1 MSQLRTR
8 FAPSPTGY
16 LHIGGLRTAL
26 YSYLYAKK
34 QNGKFILRIEDT
46 DQGRYV
52 EGAVEI
58 IYRTLR
64 ETGILYDEGPDV
76 GGDYGPYIQSQR
88 KNEYIKYAKQLVEG
102 GHAYYCF
109 CSEERLQTLPEVN
122 GARRYDKHCLHLS
135 KEEVERR
142 LAAGEPFVIRQNMPT
157 TGSTTYH
164 DAVYG
169 DITIENSEL
178 EDQIL
183 IKSDGM
189 PTYNFANVIDDH
201 LMGINCVMR
210 GIEYLS
216 STPKYNLLYD
226 AFGWERPMYIHMP
239 PIMKDAQH
247 KLSKRNGDASYEDL
261 VKKGFLKDA
270 IINYIALLGW
280 SPKDDTEKMSFDELK
295 QKFDITGLNKS
306 PSIFDPQKLAW
317 LNSLYIKEMPAED
330 FAAYA
335 KPWLESCYLKDF
347 DGGLVCKLIQSR
359 IETFA
364 EIEDKLRF
372 LVEFEKFDNAL
383 YTNQKQKTDAE
394 TAREILPLV
403 RQKFAEL
410 DSERSDKAWSNEN
423 LYAALTELAAERGVK
438 NGKVLW
444 PARIAL
450 TGLAA
455 TPGGASE
462 IAELLGKD
470 ETLHRLDLATKWL
483 SDDKQN

>member
-34 QNGKFILRIEDT
+34 MNGKFILRIEDT

-52 EGAVEI
+52 PGAVEI

-64 ETGILYDEGPDV
+64 ETGIMYDEGPDV

-88 KNEYIKYAKQLVEG
+88 KNEYLKYAKQLVES

-109 CSEERLQTLPEVN
+109 CTEERLLSLPDVN

-135 KEEVERR
+135 KQEVEER
-142 LAAGEPFVIRQNMPT
+142 LARGDRYVIRQNMPT
-157 TGSTTYH
+157 EGSTTYH

-210 GIEYLS
+210 GTEYLS

-239 PIMKDAQH
+239 PIMKDAH
-247 KLSKRNGDASYEDL
+247 NKLSKRNGDASYEDL
-261 VKKGFLKDA
+261 IKKGFLKDA

-280 SPKDDTEKMSFDELK
+280 SPKDDSEKMSFEELK
-295 QKFDITGLNKS
+295 SKFDISGINKS

-317 LNSLYIKEMPAED
+317 LNSQYIKEMTPQQ
-330 FAAYA
+330 FADYA
-335 KPWLESCYLKDF
+335 APWIDDCYLKDF
-347 DGGLVCKLIQSR
+347 DRALVCKLVQGR
-359 IETFA
+359 VETFA
-364 EIEDKLRF
+364 EIPDKLRF
-372 LVEFEKFDNAL
+372 LPQFDDFDNAL
-383 YTNQKQKTDAE
+383 YQNQKQKTDEA
-394 TAREILPLV
+394 TAKEILPLV
-403 RQKFAEL
+403 RKAFAEVEQW
-410 DSERSDKAWSNEN
+410 DNEH
-423 LYAALTELAAERGVK
+423 LYGALVQLAQQQGVK

-462 IAELLGKD
+462 IAELLGRD
-470 ETLHRLDLATKWL
+470 ETLRRLDRSISRL
-483 SDDKQN
+483 

>member
-1 MSQLRTR
+1 MKELRTR

-26 YSYLYAKK
+26 YSFLYARKN
-34 QNGKFILRIEDT
+34 NGKFILRIEDT

-52 EGAVEI
+52 EGAVDI
-58 IYRTLR
+58 IYKTLR
-64 ETGILYDEGPDV
+64 ETGIMYDEGPDV
-76 GGDYGPYIQSQR
+76 GGDYGPYVQSER
-88 KNEYIKYAKQLVEG
+88 KNEYLYYAKQLVAS

-109 CSEERLQTLPEVN
+109 CSEERLASLPDVN

-142 LAAGEPFVIRQNMPT
+142 IANGEKYVIRQNMPT

-164 DAVYG
+164 DVVYG

-201 LMGINCVMR
+201 LMAINCVMR

-226 AFGWERPMYIHMP
+226 AFGWERPVYIHMP

-270 IINYIALLGW
+270 IVNYIALLGW
-280 SPKDDTEKMSFDELK
+280 SPKDDSEKMSFEEL
-295 QKFDITGLNKS
+295 QQRFDVAGINKS
-306 PSIFDPQKLAW
+306 PSIFDPVKLAW
-317 LNSLYIKEMPAED
+317 LNSLYIKEMSPSAFAE
-330 FAAYA
+330 YA
-335 KPWLESCYLKDF
+335 TPWIEGCYLKGF
-347 DGGLVCKLIQSR
+347 NKELVCKLIQSR

-372 LVEFEKFDNAL
+372 LVEFNAFDSGL
-383 YTNQKQKTDAE
+383 YVNVKQKADAE
-394 TAREILPLV
+394 LAKQILPSIRKTIADVEVWDNQSLFSALV
-403 RQKFAEL
+403 NLSAEL
-410 DSERSDKAWSNEN
+410 NCKKGA
-423 LYAALTELAAERGVK
+423 
-438 NGKVLW
+438 VLW
-444 PARIAL
+444 IARIAL
-450 TGLAA
+450 TGLAV

-462 IAELLGKD
+462 IAEILGRD
-470 ETLHRLDLATKWL
+470 ETLRRFDKSIAML
-483 SDDKQN
+483 S

>member
-34 QNGKFILRIEDT
+34 MNGKFILRIEDT

-52 EGAVEI
+52 PGAVEI

-64 ETGILYDEGPDV
+64 ETGIMYDEGPDV

-88 KNEYIKYAKQLVEG
+88 KNEYLKYAKQLVES
-102 GHAYYCF
+102 GHAYYCL
-109 CSEERLQTLPEVN
+109 CTEERLLSLPDVN

-135 KEEVERR
+135 KQEVEER
-142 LAAGEPFVIRQNMPT
+142 LARGDKYVIRQNMPT
-157 TGSTTYH
+157 EGSTTYH

-210 GIEYLS
+210 GTEYLS

-239 PIMKDAQH
+239 PIMKDAH
-247 KLSKRNGDASYEDL
+247 NKLSKRNGDASYEDL
-261 VKKGFLKDA
+261 IKKGFLKDA

-280 SPKDDTEKMSFDELK
+280 SPKDDSEKMSFDELK
-295 QKFDITGLNKS
+295 SKFDISGINKS

-317 LNSLYIKEMPAED
+317 LNSQYIKEMTPQQ
-330 FAAYA
+330 FADYA
-335 KPWLESCYLKDF
+335 APWIDDCYLKDF
-347 DGGLVCKLIQSR
+347 DRALVCKLVQGR
-359 IETFA
+359 VETFA
-364 EIEDKLRF
+364 EIPDKLRF
-372 LVEFEKFDNAL
+372 LQQFDDFDNVL
-383 YTNQKQKTDAE
+383 YQNQKQKTDEA
-394 TAREILPLV
+394 TAKEILPLV
-403 RQKFAEL
+403 RKAFAEVEQW
-410 DSERSDKAWSNEN
+410 DNEH
-423 LYAALTELAAERGVK
+423 LYGALVQLAQQQGVK

-462 IAELLGKD
+462 IAELLGRD
-470 ETLHRLDLATKWL
+470 ETLRRLDRSISRL
-483 SDDKQN
+483 

>member
-34 QNGKFILRIEDT
+34 MNGKFILRIEDT

-52 EGAVEI
+52 PGAVEI

-64 ETGILYDEGPDV
+64 ETGIMYDEGPDV

-88 KNEYIKYAKQLVEG
+88 KNEYLKYAKQLVES

-109 CSEERLQTLPEVN
+109 CTEERLLSLPDVN

-135 KEEVERR
+135 KQEVEER
-142 LAAGEPFVIRQNMPT
+142 LARGDKYVIRQNMPAE
-157 TGSTTYH
+157 GSTTYH

-210 GIEYLS
+210 GTEYLS

-239 PIMKDAQH
+239 PIMKDAH
-247 KLSKRNGDASYEDL
+247 NKLSKRNGDASYEDL

-280 SPKDDTEKMSFDELK
+280 SPKDDSEKMSFEELK
-295 QKFDITGLNKS
+295 SKFDISGINKS

-317 LNSLYIKEMPAED
+317 LNSQYIKEMTPQQ
-330 FAAYA
+330 FADYA
-335 KPWLESCYLKDF
+335 APWIDDCYLKDF
-347 DGGLVCKLIQSR
+347 DRALVCKLVQGR
-359 IETFA
+359 VETFA
-364 EIEDKLRF
+364 EIPDKLRF
-372 LVEFEKFDNAL
+372 LQQFDDFDNAL
-383 YTNQKQKTDAE
+383 YQNQKQKTDEA
-394 TAREILPLV
+394 TAKEILPLV
-403 RQKFAEL
+403 RKAFAEVEQW
-410 DSERSDKAWSNEN
+410 DNEH
-423 LYAALTELAAERGVK
+423 LYGALVQLAQQQGVK

-462 IAELLGKD
+462 IAELLGRD
-470 ETLHRLDLATKWL
+470 ETLRRLDRSISRL
-483 SDDKQN
+483 

>member
-34 QNGKFILRIEDT
+34 NNGKFILRIEDT

-64 ETGILYDEGPDV
+64 ETGIMYDEGPDV
-76 GGDYGPYIQSQR
+76 GGDFGPYIQSQR
-88 KNEYIKYAKQLVEG
+88 KNEYLAYAKQLVES

-109 CSEERLQTLPEVN
+109 CTEERLASLPDVN
-122 GARRYDKHCLHLS
+122 GARRYDKHCLSLS
-135 KEEVERR
+135 KEEVEARI
-142 LAAGEPFVIRQNMPT
+142 AAGEKYVIRQNMPT
-157 TGSTTYH
+157 TGNTTYH

-280 SPKDDTEKMSFDELK
+280 SPKDDSEKMTFEQLK
-295 QKFDITGLNKS
+295 EKFDIVGINKS
-306 PSIFDPQKLAW
+306 PSIFDPVKLAW
-317 LNSLYIKEMPAED
+317 LNSLYIKEMTPED
-330 FAAYA
+330 FSAYA
-335 KPWLESCYLKDF
+335 APW
-347 DGGLVCKLIQSR
+347 
-359 IETFA
+359 
-364 EIEDKLRF
+364 
-372 LVEFEKFDNAL
+372 
-383 YTNQKQKTDAE
+383 
-394 TAREILPLV
+394 
-403 RQKFAEL
+403 
-410 DSERSDKAWSNEN
+410 
-423 LYAALTELAAERGVK
+423 
-438 NGKVLW
+438 
-444 PARIAL
+444 
-450 TGLAA
+450 
-455 TPGGASE
+455 
-462 IAELLGKD
+462 
-470 ETLHRLDLATKWL
+470 
-483 SDDKQN
+483 

>member
-34 QNGKFILRIEDT
+34 KDGKFILRIEDT

-64 ETGILYDEGPDV
+64 ETGIMYDEGPDV

-88 KNEYIKYAKQLVEG
+88 KNEYLTYAKQLVES

-109 CSEERLQTLPEVN
+109 CTEERLANLPDVN
-122 GARRYDKHCLHLS
+122 GARRYDKHCLSLS
-135 KEEVERR
+135 KEEVQARI
-142 LAAGEPFVIRQNMPT
+142 AAGEKYVIRQNMPT
-157 TGSTTYH
+157 TGNTTYH

-280 SPKDDTEKMSFDELK
+280 SPKDDSEKMTFEQLK
-295 QKFDITGLNKS
+295 EKFDIVGINKS
-306 PSIFDPQKLAW
+306 PSIFDPVKLAW
-317 LNSLYIKEMPAED
+317 LNSLYIKEMTPED
-330 FAAYA
+330 FSAYA
-335 KPWLESCYLKDF
+335 TPWIEDSYLKDF
-347 DGGLVCKLIQSR
+347 DRNLVCKLIQSR

-364 EIEDKLRF
+364 EIPEKLRF
-372 LVEFEKFDNAL
+372 LVEYDTFDNQL
-383 YTNQKQKTDAE
+383 YFNQKQKTDA
-394 TAREILPLV
+394 AVAKEILPQV
-403 RQKFAEL
+403 KQAFQ
-410 DSERSDKAWSNEN
+410 DVTQWDNQN
-423 LYAALTELAAERGVK
+423 LYQALIALAQELGVK

-462 IAELLGKD
+462 IAEIIGKE
-470 ETLHRLDLATKWL
+470 ETLRRLDLAIQQL
-483 SDDKQN
+483 N

>member
-1 MSQLRTR
+1 MTQLRTR

-16 LHIGGLRTAL
+16 LHIGGLRSAL

-34 QNGKFILRIEDT
+34 MNGKFILRIEDT
-46 DQGRYV
+46 DQERYV
-52 EGAVEI
+52 EGAVEL
-58 IYRTLR
+58 IYRTLH
-64 ETGILYDEGPDV
+64 ETGLNYDEGPDV
-76 GGDYGPYIQSQR
+76 GGNYGPYIQSER
-88 KNEYIKYAKQLVEG
+88 KNEYLYYAKKLVES

-109 CSEERLQTLPEVN
+109 CTEERLASLPDVN
-122 GARRYDKHCLHLS
+122 GARRYDKHCLSLT

-142 LAAGEPFVIRQNMPT
+142 IASGEKYVIRQNMPT

-164 DAVYG
+164 DVVYG

-201 LMGINCVMR
+201 LMDINCVMR
-210 GIEYLS
+210 GMEYLS

-261 VKKGFLKDA
+261 VKKGYLKDA

-280 SPKDDTEKMSFDELK
+280 SPKDDSEKMSFEELQ
-295 QKFDITGLNKS
+295 QKFDVSGINKS
-306 PSIFDPQKLAW
+306 PSIFDPMKLAW
-317 LNSLYIKEMPAED
+317 LNSLYIKEMPTESFAE
-330 FAAYA
+330 YA
-335 KPWLESCYLKDF
+335 TPWISNCYLKNF
-347 DGGLVCKLIQSR
+347 DKSLVCKLIQSR
-359 IETFA
+359 IETFG

-372 LVEFEKFDNAL
+372 LVEYTSFDSEL
-383 YTNQKQKTDAE
+383 YVNQKQKADAE
-394 TAREILPLV
+394 LARKILPAVKEKLLHVTEWNNQSLFNALV
-403 RQKFAEL
+403 ELSTEL
-410 DSERSDKAWSNEN
+410 DCKKGA
-423 LYAALTELAAERGVK
+423 
-438 NGKVLW
+438 VLW
-444 PARIAL
+444 IARIAL

-462 IAELLGKD
+462 IAEIIGKD
-470 ETLHRLDLATKWL
+470 ETLRRLDKAMAVLR
-483 SDDKQN
+483 

>member
-34 QNGKFILRIEDT
+34 NNGKFILRIEDT

-64 ETGILYDEGPDV
+64 ETGIMYDEGPDV
-76 GGDYGPYIQSQR
+76 GGDFGPYIQSQR
-88 KNEYIKYAKQLVEG
+88 KNEYLAYAKQLVES

-109 CSEERLQTLPEVN
+109 CTEERLASLPDVN
-122 GARRYDKHCLHLS
+122 GARRYDKHCLSLS
-135 KEEVERR
+135 KEEVEARI
-142 LAAGEPFVIRQNMPT
+142 AAGEKYVIRQNMPT
-157 TGSTTYH
+157 TGNTTYH

-280 SPKDDTEKMSFDELK
+280 SPKDDSEKMTFEQLK
-295 QKFDITGLNKS
+295 EKFDIVGINKS
-306 PSIFDPQKLAW
+306 PSIFDPVKLAW
-317 LNSLYIKEMPAED
+317 LNSLYIKEMTPED
-330 FAAYA
+330 FSAYA
-335 KPWLESCYLKDF
+335 APWIEDTYLKDF
-347 DGGLVCKLIQSR
+347 DRALVCKLIQSR

-364 EIEDKLRF
+364 EIPEKLRF
-372 LVEFEKFDNAL
+372 LVEYGAFDNQL
-383 YTNQKQKTDAE
+383 YTNQKQKTDAALAKE
-394 TAREILPLV
+394 VLPQIKQAFQAV
-403 RQKFAEL
+403 DTWDNQ
-410 DSERSDKAWSNEN
+410 N
-423 LYAALTELAAERGVK
+423 LYQALVALAQSLQMK
-438 NGKVLW
+438 NGKILW

-462 IAELLGKD
+462 IAEIIGKE
-470 ETLHRLDLATKWL
+470 ETLRRLDFAIAQL
-483 SDDKQN
+483 N

>member
-1 MSQLRTR
+1 MDQLRTR

-16 LHIGGLRTAL
+16 LHVGGLRSAL

-34 QNGKFILRIEDT
+34 NNGKFILRIEDT

-64 ETGILYDEGPDV
+64 DTGILWDEGPDV
-76 GGDYGPYIQSQR
+76 GGDYGPYIQSER
-88 KNEYIKYAKQLVEG
+88 KNEYLYYAKKLVES

-109 CSEERLQTLPEVN
+109 CTEERLANLPDVN

-135 KEEVERR
+135 REEAERR
-142 LAAGEPFVIRQNMPT
+142 IAAGEKYVIRQNMPAE
-157 TGSTTYH
+157 GSTTYR
-164 DAVYG
+164 DVVYG

-201 LMGINCVMR
+201 LMNINCVMR

-226 AFGWERPMYIHMP
+226 AFGWERPTYIHMP

-261 VKKGFLKDA
+261 IKKGYLKDA

-280 SPKDDTEKMSFDELK
+280 SPKDDSEKMSFEELK
-295 QKFDITGLNKS
+295 QKFDVAGINKS
-306 PSIFDPQKLAW
+306 PSIFDPMKLAW
-317 LNSLYIKEMPAED
+317 LNSLYIKEMPPED
-330 FAAYA
+330 FAEYA
-335 KPWLESCYLKDF
+335 APWLDNCYLKNF
-347 DGGLVCKLIQSR
+347 NKQLVCKLIQSR

-372 LVEFEKFDNAL
+372 LAEFDKIDAEL
-383 YTNQKQKTDAE
+383 YVNQKQKADA
-394 TAREILPLV
+394 ALAKEILPSVIQKLSNVTEWTNQSLFDALV
-403 RQKFAEL
+403 GLSAEL
-410 DSERSDKAWSNEN
+410 NCKKGA
-423 LYAALTELAAERGVK
+423 
-438 NGKVLW
+438 VLW
-444 PARIAL
+444 VARIAL
-450 TGLAA
+450 TGLAV

-462 IAELLGKD
+462 IAELLGKQ
-470 ETLHRLDLATKWL
+470 ETLRRLDLSNKML
-483 SDDKQN
+483 KS

>member
-1 MSQLRTR
+1 MSELRTR

-34 QNGKFILRIEDT
+34 NNGKFILRIEDT

-64 ETGILYDEGPDV
+64 ETGLVYDEGPDV
-76 GGDYGPYIQSQR
+76 GGDYGPYIQSER
-88 KNEYIKYAKQLVEG
+88 KNEYLKYAKQLVES

-109 CSEERLQTLPEVN
+109 CTEERLATLPDVN
-122 GARRYDKHCLHLS
+122 GARRYDKHCLYLP

-142 LAAGEPFVIRQNMPT
+142 LAAGEPYVIRQNMPT
-157 TGSTTYH
+157 EGSTTYH

-201 LMGINCVMR
+201 LMAINCVMR

-261 VKKGFLKDA
+261 VKKGYLKDA

-280 SPKDDTEKMSFDELK
+280 SPKDDTEKMSFAELE
-295 QKFDITGLNKS
+295 QKFDVSGINKS

-317 LNSLYIKEMPAED
+317 LNSLYIKEMPFEE
-330 FAAYA
+330 FEKYA
-335 KPWLESCYLKDF
+335 TPWIDGCYLKNF
-347 DGGLVCKLIQSR
+347 DKTLVCKLIQSR

-364 EIEDKLRF
+364 EIEEKLRF
-372 LVEFEKFDNAL
+372 LAEYDDFDLTL
-383 YTNQKQKTDAE
+383 YENQKQKTDAN
-394 TAREILPLV
+394 TAKEVLPLV
-403 RQKFAEL
+403 RNKLAEVEKW
-410 DSERSDKAWSNEN
+410 DNQT
-423 LYAALTELAAERGVK
+423 LYEALVAVVQQNGLK

-444 PARIAL
+444 PARIAI
-450 TGLAA
+450 TGWTA

-462 IAELLGKD
+462 IAELLGKE
-470 ETLHRLDLATKWL
+470 ETLRRLDLAISRL
-483 SDDKQN
+483 N

>member
-1 MSQLRTR
+1 MKQLRTR

-26 YSYLYAKK
+26 YSFLYARKN
-34 QNGKFILRIEDT
+34 NGKFILRIEDT

-52 EGAVEI
+52 EGAVDI

-64 ETGILYDEGPDV
+64 DTGIIYDEGPDV
-76 GGDYGPYIQSQR
+76 GGGYGPYIQSER
-88 KNEYIKYAKQLVEG
+88 KNEYLHYAKQLVES

-109 CSEERLQTLPEVN
+109 CTEERLATLPDVN

-142 LAAGEPFVIRQNMPT
+142 INAGEKYVIRQNIPT
-157 TGSTTYH
+157 EGNTTYH

-201 LMGINCVMR
+201 LMDINCVMR
-210 GIEYLS
+210 GVEYLS

-239 PIMKDAQH
+239 PIMKDAHH

-261 VKKGFLKDA
+261 IKKGFLKEA

-280 SPKDDTEKMSFDELK
+280 SPKDDSEKMSFEELQ
-295 QKFDITGLNKS
+295 QKFDIAGISKS
-306 PSIFDPQKLAW
+306 PSIFDPLKLAW
-317 LNSLYIKEMPAED
+317 LNSLYIKEMSPDAFAEY
-330 FAAYA
+330 AA
-335 KPWLESCYLKDF
+335 PWIENSCLKAF
-347 DGGLVCKLIQSR
+347 DRQLICKLIQSR

-372 LVEFEKFDNAL
+372 LTEFKDFDSEL
-383 YTNQKQKTDAE
+383 YVNQKQKADAVL
-394 TAREILPLV
+394 AKEILPVIRKKLAAVDEWNNQNLFDALV
-403 RQKFAEL
+403 NLSAEL
-410 DSERSDKAWSNEN
+410 NCKKGA
-423 LYAALTELAAERGVK
+423 
-438 NGKVLW
+438 VLW
-444 PARIAL
+444 IARIAL
-450 TGLAA
+450 TGLSV

-462 IAELLGKD
+462 IAEILGKE
-470 ETLHRLDLATKWL
+470 ETLRRLDLSIAQL
-483 SDDKQN
+483 G

>member
-34 QNGKFILRIEDT
+34 NNGKFILRIEDT

-64 ETGILYDEGPDV
+64 ETGIMYDEGPDV
-76 GGDYGPYIQSQR
+76 GGDFGPYIQSQR
-88 KNEYIKYAKQLVEG
+88 KNEYLAYAKQLVES

-109 CSEERLQTLPEVN
+109 CTEERLASLPDVN
-122 GARRYDKHCLHLS
+122 GARRYDKHCLSLS
-135 KEEVERR
+135 KEEVEARI
-142 LAAGEPFVIRQNMPT
+142 AAGEKYVIRQNMPT
-157 TGSTTYH
+157 TGNTTYH

-280 SPKDDTEKMSFDELK
+280 SPKDDSEKMTFEQLK
-295 QKFDITGLNKS
+295 EKFDIVGINKS
-306 PSIFDPQKLAW
+306 PSIFDPVKLAW
-317 LNSLYIKEMPAED
+317 LNSLYIKEMTPED
-330 FAAYA
+330 FSAYA
-335 KPWLESCYLKDF
+335 APWIEDTYLKDF
-347 DGGLVCKLIQSR
+347 DRTLVCKLIQSR

-364 EIEDKLRF
+364 EIPEKLRF
-372 LVEFEKFDNAL
+372 LVEYGAFDNQL
-383 YTNQKQKTDAE
+383 YTNQKQKTDAALAKEVLPQIKQAFQAVE
-394 TAREILPLV
+394 TWDNQSLYQALV
-403 RQKFAEL
+403 
-410 DSERSDKAWSNEN
+410 
-423 LYAALTELAAERGVK
+423 ALAQSLQMK
-438 NGKVLW
+438 NGKILW

-462 IAELLGKD
+462 IAEIIGKE
-470 ETLHRLDLATKWL
+470 ETLRRLDFAIAQL
-483 SDDKQN
+483 N

>member
-1 MSQLRTR
+1 MEKQLRTR

-16 LHIGGLRTAL
+16 MHIGGVRTAL
-26 YSYLYAKK
+26 YSFLYAKK
-34 QNGKFILRIEDT
+34 KGGKFILRIEDT

-64 ETGILYDEGPDV
+64 ETGIMYDEGPDV

-88 KNEYIKYAKQLVEG
+88 KNEYLYYAKQLVES

-109 CSEERLQTLPEVN
+109 CTEERLESLPDVN

-135 KEEVERR
+135 KEEVESRI
-142 LAAGEPFVIRQNMPT
+142 ANGEKYVIRQNMPT
-157 TGSTTYH
+157 EGKTTYH
-164 DAVYG
+164 DEVYG

-201 LMGINCVMR
+201 LMAINCVMR
-210 GIEYLS
+210 GTEYLS

-226 AFGWERPMYIHMP
+226 AFGWERPIYIHMP

-261 VKKGFLKDA
+261 IKKGFLKDA

-280 SPKDDTEKMSFDELK
+280 SPKDDSEKLSFTELQ
-295 QKFDITGLNKS
+295 QKFDITGINKS
-306 PSIFDPQKLAW
+306 PSIFDPVKLAW
-317 LNSLYIKEMPAED
+317 LNSLYIKEMSPEA
-330 FAAYA
+330 FADYA
-335 KPWLESCYLKDF
+335 KPWIENCYLKDF
-347 DGGLVCKLIQSR
+347 DRALVCKLIQSR
-359 IETFA
+359 IENFA
-364 EIEDKLRF
+364 EIPSKLTF
-372 LVEFEKFDNAL
+372 LAEYGDFSSDL
-383 YTNQKQKTDAE
+383 YFNQKQKTDAE
-394 TAREILPLV
+394 QAKQILPLV
-403 RQKFAEL
+403 KTAL
-410 DSERSDKAWSNEN
+410 EN
-423 LYAALTELAAERGVK
+423 VTEWDNAHLYQALVDLAQAQGVK

-450 TGLAA
+450 TGLAS

-462 IAELLGKD
+462 IAELIGKK
-470 ETLHRLDLATKWL
+470 ETLHRLDKAIANL
-483 SDDKQN
+483 DK

>member
-1 MSQLRTR
+1 MKELRTR

-34 QNGKFILRIEDT
+34 NNGKLILRIEDT
-46 DQGRYV
+46 DRTRYV

-64 ETGILYDEGPDV
+64 ETGIMYDEGPDV
-76 GGDYGPYIQSQR
+76 GGDYGPYIQSER
-88 KNEYIKYAKQLVEG
+88 KDEYLAYAKQLVES

-109 CSEERLQTLPEVN
+109 CSEERLASLPDVN
-122 GARRYDKHCLHLS
+122 GARRYDKHCLHLP

-142 LAAGEPFVIRQNMPT
+142 LAAGEPYVIRQNMPT
-157 TGSTTYH
+157 EGSTTYV

-169 DITIENSEL
+169 EITIDNSEL

-201 LMGINCVMR
+201 LMAINCVMR

-261 VKKGFLKDA
+261 IAKGFLKDA
-270 IINYIALLGW
+270 IVNYIALLGW
-280 SPKDDTEKMSFDELK
+280 SPKDDSEKMSFEELK
-295 QKFDITGLNKS
+295 QKFDIAGINKS
-306 PSIFDPQKLAW
+306 PSIFDPVKLAW
-317 LNSLYIKEMPAED
+317 LNGLYIKDMSSED
-330 FAAYA
+330 FSAYA
-335 KPWLESCYLKDF
+335 TPWIEKCYLKDF
-347 DGGLVCKLIQSR
+347 DKALVCKLIQSR

-364 EIEDKLRF
+364 EMEEKLHF
-372 LVEFEKFDNAL
+372 LAEYGPFDSEL
-383 YTNQKQKTDAE
+383 YFNQKQKTDAQTAKEVLPHVKSALADVE
-394 TAREILPLV
+394 TWDNEHLYQALV
-403 RQKFAEL
+403 ALAQ
-410 DSERSDKAWSNEN
+410 N
-423 LYAALTELAAERGVK
+423 LGIK

-444 PARIAL
+444 PARVAL

-462 IAELLGKD
+462 VAEILGKE
-470 ETLHRLDLATKWL
+470 ETIRRLDLAISAL
-483 SDDKQN
+483 N

>member
-1 MSQLRTR
+1 MDQLRTR

-16 LHIGGLRTAL
+16 LHVGGLRSAL

-34 QNGKFILRIEDT
+34 NNGKFILRIEDT

-64 ETGILYDEGPDV
+64 DTGILWDEGPDV
-76 GGDYGPYIQSQR
+76 GGDYGPYIQSER
-88 KNEYIKYAKQLVEG
+88 KNEYLYYAKKLVES

-109 CSEERLQTLPEVN
+109 CTEERLANLPDVN

-135 KEEVERR
+135 REEAERR
-142 LAAGEPFVIRQNMPT
+142 IAAGEKYVIRQNMPAE
-157 TGSTTYH
+157 GSTTYR
-164 DAVYG
+164 DVVYG

-201 LMGINCVMR
+201 LMNINCVMR

-226 AFGWERPMYIHMP
+226 AFGWERPTYIHMP

-261 VKKGFLKDA
+261 IKKGYLKDA

-280 SPKDDTEKMSFDELK
+280 SPKDDSEKMSFEELK
-295 QKFDITGLNKS
+295 QKFDVAGINKS
-306 PSIFDPQKLAW
+306 PSIFDPMKLAW
-317 LNSLYIKEMPAED
+317 LNSLYIKEMPPED
-330 FAAYA
+330 FAEYA
-335 KPWLESCYLKDF
+335 APWLDNCYLKNF
-347 DGGLVCKLIQSR
+347 SKQLVCKLIQSR

-372 LVEFEKFDNAL
+372 LAEFDKFDAEL
-383 YTNQKQKTDAE
+383 YVNQKQKADA
-394 TAREILPLV
+394 ALAKEILPSVIQKLSNVTEWTNQSLFDALV
-403 RQKFAEL
+403 GLTAEL
-410 DSERSDKAWSNEN
+410 NCKKGA
-423 LYAALTELAAERGVK
+423 
-438 NGKVLW
+438 VLW
-444 PARIAL
+444 IARIAL
-450 TGLAA
+450 TGLAV

-462 IAELLGKD
+462 IAELLGKQ
-470 ETLHRLDLATKWL
+470 ETLRRLDLSNKML
-483 SDDKQN
+483 KS

>member
-34 QNGKFILRIEDT
+34 MNGKFILRIEDT

-52 EGAVEI
+52 PGAVEI

-64 ETGILYDEGPDV
+64 ETGIMYDEGPDV

-88 KNEYIKYAKQLVEG
+88 KNEYLKYAKQLVES

-109 CSEERLQTLPEVN
+109 CTEERLLSLPDVN

-135 KEEVERR
+135 KQEVEER
-142 LAAGEPFVIRQNMPT
+142 LARGDKYVIRQNMPT
-157 TGSTTYH
+157 EGSTTYH

-210 GIEYLS
+210 GTEYLS

-239 PIMKDAQH
+239 PIMKDAH
-247 KLSKRNGDASYEDL
+247 NKLSKRNGDASYEDL
-261 VKKGFLKDA
+261 IKKGFLKDA

-280 SPKDDTEKMSFDELK
+280 SPKDDREKMSFEELK
-295 QKFDITGLNKS
+295 SKFDISGINKS

-317 LNSLYIKEMPAED
+317 LNSQYIKEMTPQQ
-330 FAAYA
+330 FADYA
-335 KPWLESCYLKDF
+335 APWIDDCYLKDF
-347 DGGLVCKLIQSR
+347 DRALVCKLVQGR
-359 IETFA
+359 VETFA
-364 EIEDKLRF
+364 EIPDKLRF
-372 LVEFEKFDNAL
+372 LQQFDDFDNAL
-383 YTNQKQKTDAE
+383 YQNQKQKTDEA
-394 TAREILPLV
+394 TAKEILPLV
-403 RQKFAEL
+403 RKAFAEVEQW
-410 DSERSDKAWSNEN
+410 DNEH
-423 LYAALTELAAERGVK
+423 LYGALVQLAQQQGVK

-462 IAELLGKD
+462 IAELLGRE
-470 ETLHRLDLATKWL
+470 ETLRRLDRSISRL
-483 SDDKQN
+483 

>member
-1 MSQLRTR
+1 MTQLRTR

-34 QNGKFILRIEDT
+34 NGGKFILRIEDT

-58 IYRTLR
+58 IYRTLH
-64 ETGILYDEGPDV
+64 ETGLNYDEGPDV

-88 KNEYIKYAKQLVEG
+88 ANEYMYYAKKLVES

-109 CSEERLQTLPEVN
+109 CSEERLESLPAVN
-122 GARRYDKHCLHLS
+122 GARRYDKHCLSLS
-135 KEEVERR
+135 KAEVERR
-142 LAAGEPFVIRQNMPT
+142 IANGEKFVIRQNMPT
-157 TGSTTYH
+157 EGSTTYH

-261 VKKGFLKDA
+261 IAKGFLKDA

-280 SPKDDTEKMSFDELK
+280 SPKDDTEKMSFDELLN
-295 QKFDITGLNKS
+295 KFDVAGINKS
-306 PSIFDPQKLAW
+306 PSIFDPMKLAW
-317 LNSLYIKEMPAED
+317 LNSLYIKEMTPEAFAE
-330 FAAYA
+330 YA
-335 KPWLESCYLKDF
+335 TPWIKDSYLKDF
-347 DGGLVCKLIQSR
+347 DKALVCKLIQSR

-364 EIEDKLRF
+364 EIPDKLRF
-372 LVEFEKFDNAL
+372 LVDFGAFDSSL
-383 YTNQKQKTDAE
+383 YDNQKQKTDASV
-394 TAREILPLV
+394 AKEILPKV
-403 RQKFAEL
+403 RDKFNKVKVWDNQHLYDALIEL
-410 DSERSDKAWSNEN
+410 A
-423 LYAALTELAAERGVK
+423 TELGVK

-462 IAELLGKD
+462 IAELLGKK
-470 ETLHRLDLATKWL
+470 ETLSRIDASIAAL
-483 SDDKQN
+483 N

>member
-34 QNGKFILRIEDT
+34 NNGKFILRIEDT
-46 DQGRYV
+46 DRGRYV

-58 IYRTLR
+58 IYRTLH
-64 ETGILYDEGPDV
+64 ETGLNYDEGPDI

-88 KNEYIKYAKQLVEG
+88 ANEYVKYAKQLVES

-109 CSEERLQTLPEVN
+109 CSEERLESLPAVN
-122 GARRYDKHCLHLS
+122 GARRYDKHCLSLS
-135 KEEVERR
+135 KQEVAER
-142 LAAGEPFVIRQNMPT
+142 LARGDKYVIRQNMPT
-157 TGSTTYH
+157 EGSTTYH

-169 DITIENSEL
+169 DITIDNSEL

-261 VKKGFLKDA
+261 IAKGFLKEA

-280 SPKDDTEKMSFDELK
+280 SPKDDSEKMSFDELLA
-295 QKFDITGLNKS
+295 KFDISGINKS
-306 PSIFDPQKLAW
+306 PSIFDPLKLAW
-317 LNSLYIKEMPAED
+317 LNSLYIKEMSPES
-330 FAAYA
+330 FADYA
-335 KPWLESCYLKDF
+335 ARWIDKCYLKNF
-347 DGGLVCKLIQSR
+347 DKKLVCKLIQSR

-372 LVEFEKFDNAL
+372 LVQFEDFDLSL
-383 YTNQKQKTDAE
+383 YDNQKQKTNADS
-394 TAREILPLV
+394 AREVLPLV
-403 RQKFAEL
+403 RQKFA
-410 DSERSDKAWSNEN
+410 DVAVWDNEH
-423 LYAALTELAAERGVK
+423 LYQTLVDLAAELGVK

-444 PARIAL
+444 PARIAV

-462 IAELLGKD
+462 IAELLGKE
-470 ETLHRLDLATKWL
+470 ETLSRLDRSIARL
-483 SDDKQN
+483 N

>member
-1 MSQLRTR
+1 MKELRTR

-52 EGAVEI
+52 EGAVDI

-64 ETGILYDEGPDV
+64 ETGIMYDEGPDV
-76 GGDYGPYIQSQR
+76 GGNYGPYIQSQR
-88 KNEYIKYAKQLVEG
+88 KNEYLKYARQLVES

-109 CSEERLQTLPEVN
+109 CSEERLASLPDVN
-122 GARRYDKHCLHLS
+122 GARRYDKHCLKLS
-135 KEEVERR
+135 KQEVEQR
-142 LAAGEPFVIRQNMPT
+142 LKNGEPYVIRQNMPT
-157 TGSTTYH
+157 EGSTTYH
-164 DAVYG
+164 DVVYG

-210 GIEYLS
+210 GTEYLS

-226 AFGWERPMYIHMP
+226 AFGWERPEYIHMP

-261 VKKGFLKDA
+261 IKKGFLKDA

-280 SPKDDTEKMSFDELK
+280 SPKDDSEKMSFEELK
-295 QKFDITGLNKS
+295 QKFDVANINKS
-306 PSIFDPQKLAW
+306 PSIFDPLKLAW

-335 KPWLESCYLKDF
+335 TPWIENCYLKNF
-347 DGGLVCKLIQSR
+347 DKVLVCKLIQSR
-359 IETFA
+359 VETFG
-364 EIEDKLRF
+364 EIEEKLRF
-372 LVEFEKFDNAL
+372 LAEFGAFDNAL
-383 YTNQKQKTDAE
+383 YENQKQKTDA
-394 TAREILPLV
+394 TAAKEILPLV
-403 RQKFAEL
+403 KNKLAALKEWDNQH
-410 DSERSDKAWSNEN
+410 
-423 LYAALTELAAERGVK
+423 LYAALVELAAEQGVK

-462 IAELLGKD
+462 IAEIIGKQ
-470 ETLHRLDLATKWL
+470 ETLRRLDFAIAQLG
-483 SDDKQN
+483 

>member
-1 MSQLRTR
+1 MKELRTR

-34 QNGKFILRIEDT
+34 NNGKLILRIEDT
-46 DQGRYV
+46 DRSRYV
-52 EGAVEI
+52 EGAVDI

-64 ETGILYDEGPDV
+64 ETGIMYDEGPDV
-76 GGDYGPYIQSQR
+76 GGDYGPYIQSER
-88 KNEYIKYAKQLVEG
+88 KDEYLAYAKQLVES

-109 CSEERLQTLPEVN
+109 CDEERLASLPDVN
-122 GARRYDKHCLHLS
+122 GARRYDKHCLHLP

-142 LAAGEPFVIRQNMPT
+142 LAAGEPYVIRQNMPT
-157 TGSTTYH
+157 EGSTTYV

-169 DITIENSEL
+169 EITIENSEL

-201 LMGINCVMR
+201 LMAINCVMR

-261 VKKGFLKDA
+261 IAKGFLKDA
-270 IINYIALLGW
+270 IVNYIALLGW
-280 SPKDDTEKMSFDELK
+280 SPKDDSEKMSFEELK
-295 QKFDITGLNKS
+295 QKFDIAGINKS
-306 PSIFDPQKLAW
+306 PSIFDPVKLAW
-317 LNSLYIKEMPAED
+317 LNSLYIKEMSPED
-330 FAAYA
+330 FSAYA
-335 KPWLESCYLKDF
+335 TPWIEKCYLKDF
-347 DGGLVCKLIQSR
+347 DKKLVCKLIQSR

-364 EIEDKLRF
+364 EMEPKLRF
-372 LVEFEKFDNAL
+372 LVEYGAFDKEL
-383 YTNQKQKTDAE
+383 YVNQKQKTDAE
-394 TAREILPLV
+394 TAKEVLPSVKQTLAEVETWDNEHLYGALV
-403 RQKFAEL
+403 ALAQ
-410 DSERSDKAWSNEN
+410 N
-423 LYAALTELAAERGVK
+423 LGVK

-444 PARIAL
+444 PARVAL

-462 IAELLGKD
+462 VAEILGKD
-470 ETLHRLDLATKWL
+470 ETLRRLDLAIAAL
-483 SDDKQN
+483 N

>member
-1 MSQLRTR
+1 MKELRTR

-16 LHIGGLRTAL
+16 LHIGGLRSAL

-34 QNGKFILRIEDT
+34 MNGKFILRIEDT

-52 EGAVEI
+52 EGAVEV

-64 ETGILYDEGPDV
+64 ETGIMYDEGPDV
-76 GGDYGPYIQSQR
+76 GGDYGPYIQSER
-88 KNEYIKYAKQLVEG
+88 KNEYLYYAKKLVES

-109 CSEERLQTLPEVN
+109 CTEERLAALPDVN
-122 GARRYDKHCLHLS
+122 GARRYDKHCLS
-135 KEEVERR
+135 IPKEEAERR
-142 LAAGEPFVIRQNMPT
+142 IANGEKYVIRQNMPT
-157 TGSTTYH
+157 EGNTTYH
-164 DAVYG
+164 DVVYG

-216 STPKYNLLYD
+216 STPKYNLLYE
-226 AFGWERPMYIHMP
+226 AFGWEKPIYIHMP

-261 VKKGFLKDA
+261 IKKGFLKDA

-295 QKFDITGLNKS
+295 QKFDVSGINKS
-306 PSIFDPQKLAW
+306 PSIFDPIKLAW
-317 LNSLYIKEMPAED
+317 LNSLYIKEMSPED
-330 FAAYA
+330 FAEYA
-335 KPWLESCYLKDF
+335 TPWIENCYLKNF
-347 DGGLVCKLIQSR
+347 DKSLVCKLIQSR

-372 LVEFEKFDNAL
+372 LADFGEFDQAL
-383 YTNQKQKTDAE
+383 YFNQKQKTDAD
-394 TAREILPLV
+394 TARETLPAV
-403 RQKFAEL
+403 RAKFAAVKEWNNQ
-410 DSERSDKAWSNEN
+410 S
-423 LYAALTELAAERGVK
+423 LYEALVSVAQESGVK

-462 IAELLGKD
+462 IAEIIGRE
-470 ETLHRLDLATKWL
+470 ETLRRLDFSIAQLNK
-483 SDDKQN
+483 